1 MHEQIF
7 FMYDSISRLYCQ
19 QANKEL
25 FFYSSHF
32 LFPFFRYKYPLE
44 EFVPEN
50 KKEDD
55 RCLATV
61 EELIEKQ
68 SKEGVPVAGMII
80 EPIQAEG
87 GDNHGSKEFFQV
99 GTYIFIQRKFIN
111 QLLQS
116 IDISYVHV

>member
-1 MHEQIF
+1 MVCF
-7 FMYDSISRLYCQ
+7 
-19 QANKEL
+19 
-25 FFYSSHF
+25 F
-32 LFPFFRYKYPLE
+32 LFLVIRYKYPLE
-44 EFVPEN
+44 EFVQEN
-50 KKEDD
+50 KNEDN

-99 GTYIFIQRKFIN
+99 GA
-111 QLLQS
+111 
-116 IDISYVHV
+116 

>member
-1 MHEQIF
+1 M
-7 FMYDSISRLYCQ
+7 
-19 QANKEL
+19 
-25 FFYSSHF
+25 
-32 LFPFFRYKYPLE
+32 E
-44 EFVPEN
+44 EFVQEN
-50 KKEDD
+50 KNEDN

-99 GTYIFIQRKFIN
+99 
-111 QLLQS
+111 S
-116 IDISYVHV
+116 V

>member
-1 MHEQIF
+1 M
-7 FMYDSISRLYCQ
+7 
-19 QANKEL
+19 
-25 FFYSSHF
+25 F
-32 LFPFFRYKYPLE
+32 LVIRYKYPLE
-44 EFVPEN
+44 EFVQEN
-50 KKEDD
+50 KNEDN

-99 GTYIFIQRKFIN
+99 G
-111 QLLQS
+111 
-116 IDISYVHV
+116 V